1 MTWQADRNLAPV
13 PTDAGALQPSD
24 PDPVL
29 VPRDARGFDPTEF
42 EWRPVPRRP
51 RRDGWTHEVQQ
62 RFIEA
67 LARTGVVERACE
79 AVNMSVTSAYNLRNA
94 PGGERFAKA
103 WHDVLARAADRMLD
117 IAFEHAIEGEEV
129 PVFDRDGIRIG
140 AKRRYNTRMTMFM
153 LRAYFPERFRHASQ
167 DTRRADEP
175 LPPPAQPLARIVE
188 ALAPVPPAEPHLLA
202 TPERLDDMVYCARA
216 LAGYDEECQPSDREP
231 YKLQTIP
238 DTHPHVAH
246 RARRNRLLRR
256 EREERQDEVLGLNL
270 ASTSEPD
277 TPRDPLSD
285 FTYWAEAEARRLKAE
300 EEADEDDVGLEEDD
314 EDDGDEEWDDEEG
327 EEGDEDAQAST

>member
-1 MTWQADRNLAPV
+1 MTQQSKRNLAPV
-13 PTDAGALQPSD
+13 PTDAGALRPSD
-24 PDPVL
+24 PAQMP

-94 PGGERFAKA
+94 PGGERFAQA
-103 WHDVLARAADRMLD
+103 WHDVLARAAHRMLD

-140 AKRRYNTRMTMFM
+140 AKRRYNTRMAMFM
-153 LRAYFPERFRHASQ
+153 LRAYFPERFRHAGQ

-175 LPPPAQPLARIVE
+175 APPPAQPVARIVE
-188 ALAPVPPAEPHLLA
+188 ALAPETPAEPHLLA
-202 TPERLDDMVYCARA
+202 TPERLDDMVYSARA
-216 LAGYDEECQPSDREP
+216 LAGHDEEFQPSDREP
-231 YKLQTIP
+231 YRQRTIP
-238 DTHPHVAH
+238 GTHPHVAH

-256 EREERQDEVLGLNL
+256 EREDRQDEALGLNL

-300 EEADEDDVGLEEDD
+300 EEAADEDDIEQ
-314 EDDGDEEWDDEEG
+314 EDDGEEWDGGDD